1 MALKNLLRR
10 KTRTLLTLLGIAIG
24 VAAVVALGAL
34 GEGFKSGYGSMASG
48 SNTDLLVLQR
58 DAIDVSFSAI
68 DQDLKPV
75 LAGQRGVTAIS
86 EMIYTFAATDNV
98 PYFIAYG
105 YDPAGFAIQKF
116 KIVAG
121 ESLAAQSN
129 VPGGRP
135 LLLGQAMADDLE
147 KQVGDT
153 FRLYGTLFRIVGIYE
168 TGAPFEDGA
177 AVLTL
182 EDAQVISGKPRQ
194 VNAFLLQVRPGTDIE
209 ALSQHIEKRFDKLT
223 TTTSANF
230 AEDQDMFKYIDA
242 YIWGISLV
250 AVLIGGVGVM
260 NTIMMSVVERTREIG
275 VLRAVGWRRRE
286 VLKMIVGESFVLSL
300 LGGWLGVGL
309 GLGVVRALEGTPTL
323 SAMLP
328 SAFSFSLY
336 LRGMG
341 VALGLGLVGGALPAF
356 RASQLTP
363 AAAMRSESSNVQI
376 ASGVRSAALRNIL
389 RQPTRT
395 LLTVVGIAI
404 ALMAMIL
411 LGAMSAGMIDVIG
424 GMTGGLDA
432 DLAGIEADASMDLSK
447 IDVGEVHRL
456 SRLPG
461 VEEAEGF
468 LTGYTVVG
476 DLPFFVAF
484 GYAPRGLAIRKF
496 KVVEGEPLQTNHQIL
511 LGRVAADNLHKKTGD
526 TLRLFD
532 SSFRI
537 VGIYE
542 TGVPMQD
549 GGGVLTL
556 RDAQNLFG
564 QPHKVS
570 FIGVWLSD
578 PSLAE
583 QVIAT
588 AEEKF
593 PEISLSRAAEF
604 TEDLSDMQMMEAS
617 TWGIAMLALIVG
629 GLGMTNTM
637 VMSIYERTR
646 EIGVLRALGWGRRRV
661 LNMIVYESITL
672 SLLGGVVGTLVGL
685 LLGWLLN
692 QNSIIQ
698 GFLTLKYEPALFAQA
713 FITALLLGI
722 VGGVYPAWRASNL
735 QPAEALRYE

>member
-10 KTRTLLTLLGIAIG
+10 KARTLLTLFGIAIG

-34 GEGFKSGYGSMASG
+34 GEGFKSGYGSLASG
-48 SNTDLLVLQR
+48 SDTDLLVLQK
-58 DAIDVSFSAI
+58 DAIDVSLSAV
-68 DQDLKPV
+68 DQNLKPV
-75 LAGQRGVTAIS
+75 LAGQRGVTAVS
-86 EMIYTFAATDNV
+86 EMIYTFAASDNV

-116 KIVAG
+116 KIIAG
-121 ESLAAQSN
+121 EPLAAQSN
-129 VPGGRP
+129 VPGGQP
-135 LLLGQAMADDLE
+135 LLLGKAAAEDLD
-147 KQVGDT
+147 KQIGDT

-168 TGAPFEDGA
+168 TGAPFEDGG

-182 EDAQVISGKPRQ
+182 EDAQVLSGKPHQ

-223 TTTSANF
+223 TTTSASF
-230 AEDQDMFKYIDA
+230 AEDQDMLKYIDA
-242 YIWGISLV
+242 YVWGISLV

-260 NTIMMSVVERTREIG
+260 NTIMMSVVERTREIV
-275 VLRAVGWRRRE
+275 VLRAVGWRRRQ
-286 VLKMIVGESFVLSL
+286 VLKMIIEESFVLSL
-300 LGGWLGVGL
+300 LGGLLGVGL
-309 GLGVVRALEGTPTL
+309 GVGVVRALEGVPTL

-328 SAFSFSLY
+328 GAFSPVLY

-341 VALGLGLVGGALPAF
+341 VSLALGLAGGILPAF

-363 AAAMRSESSNVQI
+363 AAAMRSESSSVQI
-376 ASGVRSAALRNIL
+376 ASWMRSAALRNIL

-395 LLTVVGIAI
+395 LLTVIGIAV

-411 LGAMSAGMIDVIG
+411 LGAMSAGMVDLLEGMMG
-424 GMTGGLDA
+424 GVGA
-432 DLAGIEADASMDLSK
+432 DLVGIEAEASIDLSK
-447 IDVGEVHRL
+447 IDAEEVHRL
-456 SRLPG
+456 ARLPG
-461 VEEAEGF
+461 VETAEGF

-476 DLPFFVAF
+476 DLPLFVAF

-496 KVVEGEPLQTNHQIL
+496 KVVEGESLQTNHQIL
-511 LGRVAADNLHKKTGD
+511 LGRVAADNLHKKIGD
-526 TLRLFD
+526 TLRLFN
-532 SSFRI
+532 SNFRI

-542 TGVPMQD
+542 TGVSMQD

-570 FIGVWLSD
+570 FVGVWLAD
-578 PSLAE
+578 PLQAE
-583 QVIAT
+583 QVITT

-604 TEDLSDMQMMEAS
+604 TEDLSDMKLMKAS

-637 VMSIYERTR
+637 VMSVYERTR
-646 EIGVLRALGWGRRRV
+646 EIGVLRALGWSRRRV
-661 LNMIVYESITL
+661 LSMIVRESITL
-672 SLLGGVVGTLVGL
+672 SLLGGVVGTLIGL
-685 LLGWLLN
+685 FLGWLLN
-692 QNSIIQ
+692 QNSIMQ
-698 GFLTLKYEPALFAQA
+698 GFITLKYEPALFAQA
-713 FITALLLGI
+713 FFTALLLGI
-722 VGGVYPAWRASNL
+722 VGGVYPAWQASNL
-735 QPAEALRYE
+735 QPVEALRYE